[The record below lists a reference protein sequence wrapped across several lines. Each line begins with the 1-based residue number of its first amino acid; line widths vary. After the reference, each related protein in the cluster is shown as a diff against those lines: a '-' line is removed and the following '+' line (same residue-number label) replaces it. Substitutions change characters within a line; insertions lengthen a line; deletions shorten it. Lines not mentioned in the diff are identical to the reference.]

1 MQKEELQ
8 EVARLAAAEAIRSSM
23 ESREAII
30 QEELDARYHDVKL
43 LLENYRK
50 LKTHYAKI
58 SDESLEVSSLCSL
71 KHKTGLMMEHVDIML
86 KAYKALCE
94 SSDNPDE
101 MRRWQALY
109 LRYVADD
116 RTPIDYIASEL
127 CIDRRTF
134 FRDVKRAMEELSV
147 LLFGIEAIGT
157 WNPKK

>member
-1 MQKEELQ
+1 MQKEVLQ
-8 EVARLAAAEAIRSSM
+8 EVARLAAEEAIKSSM
-23 ESREAII
+23 KSREAVI

-58 SDESLEVSSLCSL
+58 SGESLEVSSLCSL

-94 SSDNPDE
+94 KSDSPDE
-101 MRRWQALY
+101 SRRWQAVY
-109 LRYVADD
+109 LRYLADN
-116 RTPIDYIASEL
+116 RITIDCIASQL

-134 FRDVKRAMEELSV
+134 FRDIKRAMEELSV